1 MPADRSG
8 FASRLRVLLLAGGL
22 AAIVG
27 AGLYATGAL
36 DRLESDALDLR
47 YELRDASPPS
57 ELAVIAIDEETFSRR
72 GEQWP
77 FPRSLYGRAADRLH
91 RAGAREIVFDIQFTE
106 PTSEREDL
114 ALYRAIDR
122 AGGAVLATSE
132 SDARGATNVLGGDAN
147 LRAVNARAAAANL
160 AHEQDGIIRRF
171 PRTVGLL
178 PSLAVTVAE
187 RAGRPV
193 PADAFEDGDAW
204 IDFRGGPGTIPT
216 YSFSELLRGRVPA
229 TALRGRIVVVGTS
242 APTLQDVHATP
253 TSERMLMSGP
263 EIQANAIWT
272 ALHGL
277 PLRSAPPLLDLLAI
291 LLLGMAVPLAAVRFR
306 LLVVALGAP
315 VLGVAYGAATQ
326 LAFQSGTVLAVVPP
340 LATLALATVTTV
352 VASYLAE
359 SRERRRIALHSDVLE
374 REVRERTRELHET
387 EFEIVQ
393 RLGQAVESRD
403 RETGEHIERMSRLCR
418 RLAAAAGMPPEEVE
432 LIARASAMHD
442 VGKLSVPDHVLRKAG
457 PLDAEEWE
465 VMKAHTTTGA
475 AILAGSSSPLVRMA
489 ETIALTH
496 HERWDGTGYPQGLA
510 GEEIPLAGRI
520 CAICD
525 AFDALVSTRS
535 YKDPWPL
542 DAVLDEIARQSGR
555 HFDPR
560 LVTLFVGMEAE
571 LRRELEAREGLP
583 EPTAGRAL
591 LAPRAA
597 AGDARA

>member
-1 MPADRSG
+1 MLARSG
-8 FASRLRVLLLAGGL
+8 SASRLRVLLLAGAL
-22 AAIVG
+22 AVV
-27 AGLYATGAL
+27 AGVALYATGAL
-36 DRLESDALDLR
+36 GRLETDALDLR
-47 YELRDASPPS
+47 YGLRDADPPT
-57 ELAVIAIDEETFSRR
+57 EIAVVAIDEETFSQR

-77 FPRSLYGRAADRLH
+77 FPRSLYARAADRLR
-91 RAGAREIVFDIQFTE
+91 RAGAAEIVFDIQFTE

-114 ALYRAIDR
+114 ALYRAIER

-132 SDARGATNVLGGDAN
+132 SDEEGNTNVLGGDEN
-147 LRAVNARAAAANL
+147 LRAVGAVAAAANL
-160 AHEQDGIIRRF
+160 AHEHDGIIRRF
-171 PRTVGLL
+171 PRAVGRL
-178 PSLAVTVAE
+178 PSLAVTVAQ

-216 YSFSELLRGRVPA
+216 FSFADLLGGRVPA
-229 TALRGRIVVVGTS
+229 RALRGRIVVVGTS

-253 TSERMLMSGP
+253 TSEHMLMSGP

-272 ALHGL
+272 ALHGM
-277 PLRSAPPLLDLLAI
+277 PLRTVPPLVDLLAI
-291 LLLGMAVPLAAVRFR
+291 LLLGMAVPLAAVRLR

-315 VLGVAYGAATQ
+315 VLGLLYGVAAH
-326 LAFQSGTVLAVVPP
+326 LAFEDGRVVAVLAP
-340 LATLALATVTTV
+340 LSALAIATVTTV
-352 VASYLAE
+352 VASYLAVV
-359 SRERRRIALHSDVLE
+359 RERRRIALYSDALE
-374 REVRERTRELHET
+374 REVAERTRELHET
-387 EFEIVQ
+387 QFEIVQ

-403 RETGEHIERMSRLCR
+403 RETGQHIDRMSKLCR
-418 RLAAAAGMPPEEVE
+418 RLAHAAEVPVEEVE

-442 VGKLSVPDHVLRKAG
+442 VGKLGVPDHVLRKPG

-465 VMKAHTTTGA
+465 LMKAHTTTGA

-510 GEEIPLAGRI
+510 GEAIPLAGRI

-542 DAVLDEIARQSGR
+542 DAALDEIARQSGR

-571 LRRELEAREGLP
+571 LRRELEARVGTP
-583 EPTAGRAL
+583 EPTAERAV
-591 LAPRAA
+591 LAPRA
-597 AGDARA
+597 